1 MKYQQALAERG
12 LQLENVSKSIQKKV
26 KDFSYLKQQIE
37 ELGSEENLDEE
48 IKQRVVNLKKQM
60 KKFISLF

>member
-48 IKQRVVNLKKQM
+48 KAEFLKILKKE
-60 KKFISLF
+60 ILVL